1 MLRGFNDGTL
11 VGTQR
16 HKIFIERD
24 QVARAAVLGPG
35 ILDCPTF
42 PDIEIP
48 DSRADDQGLRW
59 PKNFPVKSNLIRSL
73 IWNSGFFMQKGLR
86 LSFSTSIY

>member
-1 MLRGFNDGTL
+1 MLREFNDGTL

-48 DSRADDQGLRW
+48 DSRADDQWLRW